1 MLKWLVTLIAALLI
15 LGLFTPWLNRL
26 GLGRLPGDLRIKRA
40 RGTFYFPFTSVI
52 LMSLLLSLL
61 AYLLGR
67 SIKHLLRKP
76 TRRTPTRTT
85 SPRRRCPSGR
95 RIT

>member
-15 LGLFTPWLNRL
+15 LGLLTPWLNRL
-26 GLGRLPGDLRIKRA
+26 GFGRLPGDLRVKRT

-52 LMSLLLSLL
+52 LLSLALSLL

-67 SIKHLLRKP
+67 
-76 TRRTPTRTT
+76 
-85 SPRRRCPSGR
+85 
-95 RIT
+95 

>member
-15 LGLFTPWLNRL
+15 LGLFTPWFNRV

-40 RGTFYFPFTSVI
+40 RGTFYFPVTSVI

-67 SIKHLLRKP
+67 
-76 TRRTPTRTT
+76 
-85 SPRRRCPSGR
+85 
-95 RIT
+95 